1 MDENSQID
9 GKPFPKNSKIKEED
23 NEPRESM
30 DNQNEQ
36 SQENNINNDDNNFPE
51 APSNYNENE
60 NADFDKYNGEN
71 NNNNNNGE
79 NNENEEYN
87 NDFNND
93 NNFKDDDN
101 DNNNNN
107 NNDNKNNDGSVR
119 FSNLTDNNRYSSAN
133 NENDNKKNDNNFDF
147 VNDNN
152 NNNNNNNNNDF
163 GENDN
168 NNNYNDNFGFNES
181 DMKENDNNFNDFN
194 QNQNQQNDN
203 NFNNNNNDKNTNIR
217 GSGNSEHLQIN
228 ENNNNNMNNKNN
240 QENNNNYNNN
250 QNNSILRNRN
260 NNNNFN
266 NNFNN
271 NNNNFNNNNRNNN
284 FNYAS
289 NPYNSNNNNN
299 NQNGGQNY
307 NTNVTS
313 AQFIPQDNH
322 VMNNLNYNYNYSS
335 NYGGGGS
342 NQVRHEDYHSYYGR
356 FEELPEDTDG
366 FHIDPQENGSFS
378 STLAGIHIANLLMGA
393 ELLSAPI
400 IMSYLG
406 LLVGII
412 FYIFMAIITLYS
424 VYILMRCHEITGKS
438 GYSMLA
444 KVTLGKVGN
453 IIVKIILIIQGFG
466 LCGAYLRIFGEC
478 LQTLFQAFISKG
490 SYLVEDSQVYL
501 FILFGGLIMII
512 FVAVKKISNM
522 KRLTYLGIIIALV
535 ICIAISIL
543 LFYKGVGN
551 YLDSDISWDLL
562 FPDCSFSD
570 AFQSSSTIFAA
581 FLIQANVFP
590 VYYSINNRSTNSMM
604 RATKIGV
611 TLSLVLFFIFGIIG
625 LFLYGFDIDDTIL
638 ENFYEDMGDYQDNNA
653 FIVILLIFISIFFIL
668 LSLTS
673 FPILFKSLMVNFV
686 NSIIIC
692 TKGCRRFSGEQDVQ
706 ISQSSSNK
714 KRNYINKKVYSI
726 ITILSYI
733 LIVVFAILIYRIQ
746 TFLTIVGATAGI
758 FFIFILPNLFYLLII
773 RQTGKKYNTCLP
785 LALVGF
791 GVFFFVVTLIS
802 TFL

>member
-133 NENDNKKNDNNFDF
+133 NENDNQKNENNFDF

-163 GENDN
+163 GENDNN

-203 NFNNNNNDKNTNIR
+203 NFNNNNDKNTNIR

-266 NNFNN
+266 NN
-271 NNNNFNNNNRNNN
+271 NNNFNNNNRNNN

-289 NPYNSNNNNN
+289 NPYNSNNNN

-366 FHIDPQENGSFS
+366 FHIDPQENGTFS

-590 VYYSINNRSTNSMM
+590 VYYSLNNRSSNSMM

-611 TLSLVLFFIFGIIG
+611 SLSLVLFFIFGIIG